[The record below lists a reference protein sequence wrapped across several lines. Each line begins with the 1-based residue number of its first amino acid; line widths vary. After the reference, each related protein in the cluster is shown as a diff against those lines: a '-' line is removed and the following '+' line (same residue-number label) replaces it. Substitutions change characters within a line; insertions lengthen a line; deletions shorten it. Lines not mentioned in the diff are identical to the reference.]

1 MWQSGQSVGSYV
13 VRGHIAGGG
22 MGFGMG
28 GGEAGTSTQISGW
41 VAANYTSTTVDGVTL
56 YDLSE

>member
-1 MWQSGQSVGSYV
+1 
-13 VRGHIAGGG
+13 